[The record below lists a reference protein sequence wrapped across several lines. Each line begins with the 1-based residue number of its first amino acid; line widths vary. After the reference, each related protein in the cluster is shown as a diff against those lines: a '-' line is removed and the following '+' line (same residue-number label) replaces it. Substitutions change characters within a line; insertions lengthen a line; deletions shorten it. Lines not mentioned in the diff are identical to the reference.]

1 MYEKFYH
8 FTSRPF
14 QLMPD
19 PRLLFESRDHVR
31 ALSYLLY
38 GLERGEGFVVVT
50 GDVGTGKT
58 LLLQSLLLELSG
70 RNLVMARVAMA
81 NLGAESVVPAVAAAF
96 GLPYRDRGK
105 LELFD
110 ALVGRLQASRNRGAL
125 LIVDEAQACSVEALE
140 ELRVLGNLQAGGQA
154 LIQIALIGQTELR
167 DLLATPSMSH
177 LRQRVVAA
185 HHLQP
190 LAVDEIRG
198 YIEHRLQ
205 RVGWNAD
212 PEIDPDVY
220 PRVHDWS
227 GGVPRRINMLMDR
240 VLLYGFLE
248 ELHHVGVVELNTVI
262 EEFEQELGA
271 NPMVWKEG
279 GEAVANTPH
288 ADAVLDPGRLE
299 ALGERLR
306 HMEQALRNAVGGRR
320 MEELL
325 AAHRVDL
332 ENRAVIEAERRLA
345 CLERVFAEV
354 EAELKRGESTPNA
367 APEAPPPDA
376 TSADAI
382 DQIRPAASRDNVAAH
397 NQKEDELPPFGPD
410 DDWVDDFEIRPSRLL
425 FWRRRHRD

>member
-1 MYEKFYH
+1 MYENFYR

-96 GLPYRDRGK
+96 GLPYMDRGK

-110 ALVGRLQASRNRGAL
+110 ALVGRLQASRGRGAL

-198 YIEHRLQ
+198 YIKHRLQ

-279 GEAVANTPH
+279 NAAIFDTSR
-288 ADAVLDPGRLE
+288 ADAALGPGRLE

-306 HMEQALRNAVGGRR
+306 DMEQALRNAVGGRR

-325 AAHRVDL
+325 TTHRVDV
-332 ENRAVIEAERRLA
+332 ENRAVIEAERRLT
-345 CLERVFAEV
+345 CLEGVFADV
-354 EAELKRGESTPNA
+354 EAELRQGEDAPRAT
-367 APEAPPPDA
+367 PEAPPPTQP
-376 TSADAI
+376 TSVNDV
-382 DQIRPAASRDNVAAH
+382 DRNRPAASRDDTQAPP
-397 NQKEDELPPFGPD
+397 QKEVLSPLSPEE
-410 DDWVDDFEIRPSRLL
+410 DWIDDFEIRPSRLF